1 MDAELLH
8 HVTLPVT
15 DLERSRRFYR
25 EILRLQEIERPPFDH
40 PGAWFALGAGHL
52 HLNVTANPTL
62 RDGKELDS
70 GDIHFAVR
78 VRSYREALE
87 FLRSKGYAEDGAGS
101 TRMKV
106 SPHPTAGFPQLYI
119 LDPDRHV
126 IEINAE
132 HSTSSIGS
140 T

>member
-1 MDAELLH
+1 VQVEWLH

-25 EILRLQEIERPPFDH
+25 EILRLEEIDRPPFDH
-40 PGAWFALGAGHL
+40 PGAWFAVGEGHL
-52 HLNVTANPTL
+52 HLTVTDDPTL
-62 RDGKELDS
+62 RGDKPLNS
-70 GDIHFAVR
+70 GDVHFAVR

-87 FLRSKGYAEDGAGS
+87 HLRAQGYGENANGLK
-101 TRMKV
+101 RMKV
-106 SPHPTAGFPQLYI
+106 NPHATAGFPQLYI

-132 HSTSSIGS
+132 MLDA
-140 T
+140 